1 MSLLRR
7 LRMTMARMTMTILNP
22 MFLQTFRIQMK
33 NLMKM
38 MMMI

>member
-7 LRMTMARMTMTILNP
+7 LRMTMARRTMMILNP
-22 MFLQTFRIQMK
+22 MYRRIFHILTR